1 MKRVFLAWLFSLLIG
16 SFLFGVIAA
25 FEDNR
30 IEIAPAVALIS
41 LVLSAVNSIPL
52 LITELIASNLIL
64 KQSRNFSKFSTIK
77 YFVAGLTVLVFILGT
92 SSQKN
97 EDLLFRIGGFL
108 IAICYGIPGYI
119 IHVKYIKPIF
129 FRDNKSVSKEN
140 EDLLDS

>member
-1 MKRVFLAWLFSLLIG
+1 MKRVFLAWLFTLLIG
-16 SFLFGVIAA
+16 SLFFGVIVA

-30 IEIAPAVALIS
+30 IEIAPGVALIS
-41 LVLSAVNSIPL
+41 FVLSAVNSIPL

-77 YFVAGLTVLVFILGT
+77 YFVAGLTVMIFILGT

-119 IHVKYIKPIF
+119 LHIKYIKPIF
-129 FRDNKSVSKEN
+129 LKDKKSVSIEN
-140 EDLLDS
+140 EDLLDT

>member
-1 MKRVFLAWLFSLLIG
+1 MKRVFLAWLFTLLIG
-16 SFLFGVIAA
+16 SFLFGIIAA
-25 FEDNR
+25 FEDER
-30 IEIAPAVALIS
+30 IEIAPGVALIS
-41 LVLSAVNSIPL
+41 FVLSALNSIPL

-77 YFVAGLTVLVFILGT
+77 YFVAGLTVMIFILGT

-119 IHVKYIKPIF
+119 LHIKYIKPIF
-129 FRDNKSVSKEN
+129 FKENKSVSIEN